1 MTMMTSQVELDAPLP
16 SPYCPTRIPAEDEAR
31 VAEIKQLL
39 KANNA
44 VLVAHYYTDDAIQQL
59 GKNLERKSI
68 YKNEKKKIKK
78 K

>member
-44 VLVAHYYTDDAIQQL
+44 VLV
-59 GKNLERKSI
+59 
-68 YKNEKKKIKK
+68 
-78 K
+78 